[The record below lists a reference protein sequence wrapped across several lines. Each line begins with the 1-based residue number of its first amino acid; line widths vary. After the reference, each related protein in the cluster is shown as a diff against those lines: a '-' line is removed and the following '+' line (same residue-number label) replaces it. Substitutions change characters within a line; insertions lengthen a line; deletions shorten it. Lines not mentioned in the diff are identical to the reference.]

1 MNEFMGLVTYPF
13 LFSTSF
19 LLTSA
24 DLFTHSSI
32 LRTGIAAIPLVKILK
47 GAVSLGVFGFSLFPV
62 LDLLDFGVAFG
73 LGFSSSSGELDGT
86 TLRPLLVRCTVSS
99 NTDTDCGVEGAPENK
114 VESF

>member
-1 MNEFMGLVTYPF
+1 MGLVTYPF

-32 LRTGIAAIPLVKILK
+32 LRTGIEAISLVKILK

-62 LDLLDFGVAFG
+62 LDFLDFDAAFG

-86 TLRPLLVRCTVSS
+86 TLRPLLVRCTASS
-99 NTDTDCGVEGAPENK
+99 IIDTDCGVEGVPVNIF
-114 VESF
+114 ESF